1 MKILV
6 LNSGSSSLKYQ
17 LIDMNNQNVI
27 AKGLCER
34 IGIHDSTL
42 NYDNKIEKKVMKVD
56 IPNHEIAIKLVLNML
71 MDKDVGVIHALNE
84 ISAVGHRVLH
94 GGQKFSQS
102 VIVNDDV
109 IDAITECIELGPLHN
124 PANLSGIL
132 ACKASMPNTPMVAVF
147 DTAFHQTMDKKTYL
161 YALPYDL
168 SEKYSIRKYG
178 FHGTSHKYVSKRAS
192 IILGRDIKDL
202 KIITC
207 HLGNGASI
215 CAVNGGKSI
224 DTSMG
229 FTPLAGLVMGTRSG
243 DIDPAIIEYIMN
255 KENFSIN
262 EVLTLLNH
270 KCGIAGISGVS
281 SDFRDVEA
289 VKDKNER
296 AKLALDMFV
305 LSVRKFIGSYIVE
318 MGGVDAIVFTAGC
331 GENDSYIR
339 QAVTKNLEFLG
350 IEIDETKNDT
360 HGKEVDISSP
370 NATVRTLVIPTNEEL
385 AIAIETKELV
395 YNKHRRVADR

>member
-17 LIDMNNQNVI
+17 LIDMDNQNII

-34 IGIHDSTL
+34 IGIHNSRL
-42 NYDNKIEKKVMKVD
+42 NYDNKKEKKVIEVD
-56 IPNHEIAIKLVLNML
+56 MPNHEAAIKLVLNIL
-71 MDKDVGVIHALNE
+71 MDKDVGVISNLNE
-84 ISAVGHRVLH
+84 INAVGHRVLH
-94 GGQKFSQS
+94 GGQKFSKS
-102 VIVNDDV
+102 VIVDDAV
-109 IDAITECIELGPLHN
+109 IEAITECIELGPLHN
-124 PANLSGIL
+124 PANLAGIL
-132 ACKASMPNTPMVAVF
+132 ACQASMPNTPMVAVF

-161 YALPYDL
+161 YALPYEL

-192 IILGRDIKDL
+192 VMLGKDIKDL

-215 CAVNGGKSI
+215 CAVENGKSI

-255 KENFSIN
+255 KENLSIK
-262 EVLTLLNH
+262 EVLTMLNH
-270 KCGIAGISGVS
+270 KCGISGISGIS
-281 SDFRDVEA
+281 SDFRDIEA

-296 AKLALDMFV
+296 AQLALDMFV
-305 LSVRKFIGSYIVE
+305 LSVKRFIGAYVAE

-339 QAVTKNLEFLG
+339 RAITKNLEFLG

-370 NATVRTLVIPTNEEL
+370 NAKVKTLVIPTNEEL
-385 AIAIETKELV
+385 AIALETKELV
-395 YNKHRRVADR
+395 SNKRVANR